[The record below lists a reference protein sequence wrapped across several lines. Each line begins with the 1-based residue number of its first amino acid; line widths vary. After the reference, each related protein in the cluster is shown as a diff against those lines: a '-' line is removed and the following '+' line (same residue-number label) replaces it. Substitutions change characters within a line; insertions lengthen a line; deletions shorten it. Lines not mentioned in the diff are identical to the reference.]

1 MRLTYGIAAASIAVV
16 SLAAVIGAR
25 SQEIP
30 KTLQAAGSDS
40 DLRTRKNAWVIG
52 MAGGQIDGTYM
63 QFADELA
70 KVVDDG
76 DNLRIL
82 PVVSNGSVS
91 NFEELLQY
99 GDIDVAVTQAD
110 VFEYFKTQHKTPNLP
125 KRIQYVLRLPIAE
138 LHVLARDEIRTI
150 QDLRGKKVNFGP
162 VGSGSS
168 LTGSVVFDRLG
179 VQVKKL
185 AIDQESALE
194 KLSSGEIAALVR
206 IGNAPVDFFTK
217 IPAWSG
223 VHLLSIPFSKTFAD
237 YYTLGAFTANE
248 YPQLVRPGE
257 VIDTIAVPTVLA
269 IHNWPKGSDHYNR
282 VARFTERLFA
292 GWDRLQKPPF
302 HPKWRDVNLAATVP
316 GWIRFAVADE
326 ELKRLAPAQSG
337 R

>member
-1 MRLTYGIAAASIAVV
+1 MRLTYGIAAVSVAVV

-30 KTLQAAGSDS
+30 QTLQPTSVDS
-40 DLRTRKNAWVIG
+40 DLRTRKNAWVVG

-70 KVVDDG
+70 KAFDDG

-82 PVVSNGSVS
+82 PVVSTGSVS
-91 NFEELLQY
+91 NFQEILTN

-110 VFEYFKTQHKTPNLP
+110 VFEYFKTQQKTPNLP
-125 KRIQYVLRLPIAE
+125 MRIQYVLRLPIAE
-138 LHVLARDEIRTI
+138 LHVLARADIRTI
-150 QDLRGKKVNFGP
+150 EDLRGKKVNFGP

-179 VQVKKL
+179 VRVEKL
-185 AIDQESALE
+185 AIDQQSALE

-206 IGNAPVDFFTK
+206 IGNKPVDFFSK
-217 IPAWSG
+217 IPARSG
-223 VHLLSIPFSKTFAD
+223 VHLLSIPFSKTLAD
-237 YYTLGAFTANE
+237 YYTLGEFTAKD
-248 YPQLVRPGE
+248 YPQLVGQVE
-257 VIDTIAVPTVLA
+257 VVDTVAVPTVLA
-269 IHNWPKGSDHYNR
+269 VHNWPKGSDRYNR

-292 GWDRLQKPPF
+292 RWDRLQKPPF

-316 GWIRFAVADE
+316 GWVRFAVADE
-326 ELKRLAPAQSG
+326 ELKRLTTARFGQ
-337 R
+337 